1 VFLVLFLDV
10 QVMPYFCLRHPVVF
24 CLLQNNCQLSLIPVY
39 YVIEMYDKHNCIS
52 LGMDFIDRT
61 PSVASCMYEKC
72 RKYFVPLKIYIGMHF
87 VAQKI
92 AISV

>member
-1 VFLVLFLDV
+1 
-10 QVMPYFCLRHPVVF
+10 
-24 CLLQNNCQLSLIPVY
+24 
-39 YVIEMYDKHNCIS
+39 MYDKHNCIS